1 MIIRS
6 SPGNYRAQYAKIKL
20 KIIIVKV
27 KAPAMG
33 TAKEK
38 YSQQAEEKTE
48 IRTEKPSL
56 YNVFLLNDDYTT
68 MDFVVQILEKIFQK
82 NLTEAT
88 QIMLHV
94 HKKGIGLAGVYPR
107 EIAET
112 KVEAVH
118 RIAREND
125 YPLKCLMEK
134 KND

>member
-1 MIIRS
+1 MS
-6 SPGNYRAQYAKIKL
+6 NG
-20 KIIIVKV
+20 
-27 KAPAMG
+27 
-33 TAKEK
+33 KEK
-38 YSQQAEEKTE
+38 NSQQSEEKTE
-48 IRTEKPSL
+48 LKLGKPSR

-68 MDFVVQILEKIFQK
+68 MDFVVDVLKRIFGK

-94 HKKGIGLAGVYPR
+94 HKKGVGLAGVYPR

-118 RIAREND
+118 RMARDNEF
-125 YPLKCLMEK
+125 PLKCIMER